1 MVKHRIIWTEFAKGN
16 VKEIYSYIALDSENR
31 AKSVIQKILYSVTNL
46 EEFPLI
52 GSIESNLALI
62 KKDYRFIISG
72 NYKIIY
78 KLNENSIYIMTVFDS
93 RRDPILIT
101 EIIQ

>member
-1 MVKHRIIWTEFAKGN
+1 MIKHKIIWTELAREN
-16 VKEIYSYIALDSENR
+16 VKDIYSYIALDSVNR
-31 AKSVIQKILYSVTNL
+31 AKSVIQKILCTVTNL
-46 EEFPLI
+46 EEYPLI

-62 KKDYRFIISG
+62 KKDYRFIVSG

-78 KLNENSIYIMTVFDS
+78 KLSENSIYIMTVFDS

-101 EIIQ
+101 KIIK